1 MAEEQELIEA
11 KELKETELL
20 DAARIYD
27 RKELKW
33 VHAWVK
39 QFRRVKTVVA
49 LANVVFDNVTTTRT
63 SSSIH
68 CEPYSKFS
76 LFVDLK
82 VTGTPTDLL
91 VEVFFSDDNIKFY
104 KLMNGP
110 FGDLRYE
117 DSAGDLMECIQGR
130 VDGSYMQIKATATG
144 TTAANKFTL
153 TCKVVFSV

>member
-11 KELKETELL
+11 EELKETELL

-49 LANVVFDNVTTTRT
+49 LNNVVFDNVTTTRT

-76 LFVDLK
+76 LFIDLK
-82 VTGTPTDLL
+82 VTGTPTNLL
-91 VEVFFSDDNIKFY
+91 IGVFFSDDNIKFY
-104 KLMNGP
+104 KLMNG
-110 FGDLRYE
+110 FWGDLRYE
-117 DSAGDLMECIQGR
+117 DTAGDLMECVQGR
-130 VDGSYMQIKATATG
+130 LTGSFMQIKATATG
-144 TTAANKFTL
+144 TSATDKFTL
-153 TCKVVFSV
+153 TVKAVLEV